1 MANKTVDE
9 KNITAPEVAVENKTE
24 NADKRLVVELP
35 RPYTF
40 EGEEHNEIDL
50 SGLGALTVQDAIK
63 IQHDLFMERDVAA
76 AVLCETTTSFAC
88 SIAAKASG
96 QPVEFFKLMP
106 RWGVKRVVS
115 AVRAYLN
122 VDADTENHVMRLKK
136 AQNFEGKSYQE
147 IDLSGIADL
156 NSMNESEAENRL
168 AREGFVVTENSG
180 NYLYACVIASM
191 ATGLPEKFFTGLPLY
206 EVLKLKNAVND
217 PHFFE

>member
-50 SGLGALTVQDAIK
+50 SGLDALTVQDAIK

-156 NSMNESEAENRL
+156 NSMNESVSREPSGARGVCGDRELGQLSLRL
-168 AREGFVVTENSG
+168 RDRLHGDRPSRKV
-180 NYLYACVIASM
+180 LHRPCRCM
-191 ATGLPEKFFTGLPLY
+191 KF
-206 EVLKLKNAVND
+206 
-217 PHFFE
+217 